1 MVEVEHYVLTPDCD
15 LFIFLFPETDIEGA
29 FKQLY
34 DLNTLR

>member
-1 MVEVEHYVLTPDCD
+1 MVEVKHYVLIPDCG
-15 LFIFLFPETDIEGA
+15 LFIFLFPETDTEGA